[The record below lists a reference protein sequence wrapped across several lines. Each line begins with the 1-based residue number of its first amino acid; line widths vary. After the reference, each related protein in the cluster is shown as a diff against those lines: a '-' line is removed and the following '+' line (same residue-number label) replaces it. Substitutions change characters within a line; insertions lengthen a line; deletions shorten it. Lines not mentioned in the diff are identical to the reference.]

1 MSIQSKCLH
10 LLVGTSKSGKSYLLR
25 YMLRSMLSARLFKF
39 GLVFT
44 ATKFNGGYDWLPDK
58 YVYVD
63 FDMDVLL
70 AYMNFL
76 VRIKIPPSF
85 IVFDD
90 IISSLPLGTRLWSQF
105 MATFRHY
112 NITLF
117 ISTQYV
123 NMADALMRSQTDYA
137 YLFQMHS
144 DAQFKSTY
152 ATFGTML
159 VGWVWCCI
167 GCSSRSIYCS
177 SAIC

>member
-1 MSIQSKCLH
+1 
-10 LLVGTSKSGKSYLLR
+10 
-25 YMLRSMLSARLFKF
+25 
-39 GLVFT
+39 
-44 ATKFNGGYDWLPDK
+44 
-58 YVYVD
+58 
-63 FDMDVLL
+63 MDVLL
-70 AYMNFL
+70 AYMSFL
-76 VRIKIPPSF
+76 VRIKKSGKEIPPSF

-152 ATFGTML
+152 STFGTML
-159 VGWVWCCI
+159 PNVKAWKTFITKYTGGFKCVVWEKETPAEMAKRYKEFKAPSE
-167 GCSSRSIYCS
+167 GKKQAKYEY
-177 SAIC
+177 